1 MQAEVPSLRSLFDAA
16 RDLGGAA
23 REQFLSDLDSAQR
36 AYVERLLVAADT
48 DTGEDALFVD
58 AASLVGA
65 LSEPPPPPM
74 PVSGQKVGP
83 WQLIA
88 LIGEG
93 GSSTVFRAAREH
105 AGVRQEAALKLLR
118 RGLYTVEA
126 QRAFRRERQALSQL
140 SHPDIASL
148 IEGGVTESGLAYI
161 VLEFVDGISITEYAR
176 AKTLDLRARL
186 RLFLR
191 VCRAVDA
198 AHRALI
204 VHRDLKPSNVLVT
217 REGHVKLLDF
227 GIAKLLDA
235 DDDTQTHLPA
245 FTPAYAAP
253 EQRTGAL
260 ITTATDVYALGV
272 LLGEL
277 VTGQRLNDGSGRTP
291 SGRIDEHSDP
301 GVLPATPRIT
311 RKLLRGDL
319 DNILLKAISQ
329 ESERRYASAGAMAD
343 DIERLLDG
351 RPVIAHPPSR
361 WYRARKFV
369 QRHRGGVAITALFL
383 VAILASLALAL
394 WEANAARHEADR
406 AGEIQAFIENMF
418 DPLEYNGTENNPLTV
433 QEAFQQGFERATQ
446 AYPDDIRLRADLTA
460 LFARID
466 SQLGQA
472 SASQELLQRAYR
484 FNEQAYGAEDERT
497 LNARNTFAIAL
508 NRAGKPA
515 EATAQ
520 LQAILDIMQRRGIH
534 STVRGSALNN
544 LAFARTRLGVPEKEL
559 IPLAEEALSEYEH
572 DPATRPR
579 ELAEAYSHLGVI
591 YHNMNNYDEALA
603 WYRKAS
609 DLDSKP
615 SAENFSFAGDLL
627 RIGATH
633 YWMGHWREGFAEHKR
648 ALDMFDRFRP
658 KGHPNRVPLLTYLC
672 DEAIALEERESA
684 QAYCGEVLTVAQD
697 KFGANHQQFA
707 IALIRN
713 VSVQLLLGKIDNMA
727 SDLARAREI
736 LTHADGDQSRIIKGA
751 YLVEASV
758 AYARHDFVSLRELL
772 RTLIGPA
779 ERTNQRAPRAFAW
792 FALACAKLTGEG
804 CSDDAVAQTNGVLA
818 DTRFV
823 HHPYQLPA
831 QIALAEIDLAAGK
844 PQAAID
850 RIQAALIIAL
860 PETGEKHSV
869 AGQAHAILATAFTA
883 LDDPQRA
890 QREQVLADEIIAAQP
905 PNHPLRLWAHKSD
918 DK

>member
-1 MQAEVPSLRSLFDAA
+1 MQPEAPSLRSLFDAA
-16 RDLGGAA
+16 RDLDGEA
-23 REQFLSDLDSAQR
+23 RAQLLSGLDSAQR
-36 AYVERLLVAADT
+36 IHVERLLAAAAT
-48 DTGEDALFVD
+48 DTGQGELYVD
-58 AASLVGA
+58 AAALIGA
-65 LSEPPPPPM
+65 LDEPPPPSM
-74 PVSGQKVGP
+74 PVSGQQVGP
-83 WQLIA
+83 WRLIA

-118 RGLYTVEA
+118 RGLYTLEA

-148 IEGGVTESGLAYI
+148 IEGGVTETGLAYI

-176 AKTLDLRARL
+176 TGTLDLRARL
-186 RLFLR
+186 LLFLR

-217 REGHVKLLDF
+217 GEGHVKLLDF

-291 SGRIDEHSDP
+291 SGRIDEHSYP

-319 DNILLKAISQ
+319 DNILLKAIAQ
-329 ESERRYASAGAMAD
+329 EPERRYSSAGAMAD

-383 VAILASLALAL
+383 ISVLASLGLAL
-394 WEANAARHEADR
+394 WEADVARREADR

-418 DPLEYNGTENNPLTV
+418 DPLEYNIAEDKPLTV
-433 QEAFQQGFERATQ
+433 QDAFQQGFERAMQ
-446 AYPDDIRLRADLTA
+446 AFPNDLRLRADLTA
-460 LFARID
+460 LFARIT
-466 SQLGQA
+466 SQIGDVTA
-472 SASQELLQRAYR
+472 SLSLLERAYR
-484 FNEQAYGAEDERT
+484 FNEQAYGADDERT
-497 LNARNTFAIAL
+497 LNARNTFATSL
-508 NRAGKPA
+508 NRAGKPT
-515 EATAQ
+515 EAAAH
-520 LQAILDIMQRRGIH
+520 LQAILETMARRGIH
-534 STVRGSALNN
+534 SSIRGSALNN
-544 LAFARTRLGVPEKEL
+544 LAFARTRLGAPEKEL
-559 IPLAEEALSEYEH
+559 IPISKEALDEYER

-591 YHNMNNYDEALA
+591 HHNMNDYEQALA
-603 WYRKAS
+603 WYQKAS

-615 SAENFSFAGDLL
+615 SEENFSFAGDLL

-633 YWMGHWREGFAEHKR
+633 YWMGHWREALVEHKR

-658 KGHPNRVPLLTYLC
+658 KGHPNRIALLAYLC
-672 DEAIALEERESA
+672 DETVALEERESA

-697 KFGANHQQFA
+697 KFGTNHQQFA

-713 VSVQLLLGKIDNMA
+713 VSAQLLLGKIDNMT

-736 LTHADGDQSRIIKGA
+736 LAHADGDQSRIIKGA
-751 YLVEASV
+751 NLVEASV
-758 AYARHDFVSLRELL
+758 AYARHDYAATRELL
-772 RTLIGPA
+772 HTLIGPTESA
-779 ERTNQRAPRAFAW
+779 NQRAPRAFAW
-792 FALACAKLTGEG
+792 FALACTKAPGEG
-804 CSDDAVAQTNGVLA
+804 CATDMVTQAESVLA
-818 DTRFV
+818 DARFL

-831 QIALAEIDLAAGK
+831 RIALAEIDIASDRPKTAIERIEAGIRIATPEIGAQHAWLGEGHMLLAAAYAAAGDSLRAQQERT
-844 PQAAID
+844 QAD
-850 RIQAALIIAL
+850 SIIAM
-860 PETGEKHSV
+860 
-869 AGQAHAILATAFTA
+869 
-883 LDDPQRA
+883 
-890 QREQVLADEIIAAQP
+890 QP
-905 PNHPLRLWAHKSD
+905 DGHPLRMWAAQR
-918 DK
+918 